1 MSARFL
7 EANRQAVTLVTRA
20 KSRVPWPPYGTPN
33 ERLSDLDASACRL
46 VDVGTSRHADTG
58 QKGGGSSSGSACGG
72 GAGAG
77 GAGGRG
83 RRPGGRGVR
92 VIPVGGGTCSVPS
105 GAITTA
111 SPGRRS
117 SPGDETGTDNR
128 GSRRR
133 WRRRRRAESRGPD
146 RPSRRVA
153 RSWGTGS
160 AGRAA

>member
-58 QKGGGSSSGSACGG
+58 QKGGGSSSGSAGG
-72 GAGAG
+72 GGPWAG

-83 RRPGGRGVR
+83 RRPGGRVVR
-92 VIPVGGGTCSVPS
+92 VIPVGVVTCRVPS
-105 GAITTA
+105 GSMTNRQ
-111 SPGRRS
+111 PGAKVFTR
-117 SPGDETGTDNR
+117 
-128 GSRRR
+128 
-133 WRRRRRAESRGPD
+133 
-146 RPSRRVA
+146 
-153 RSWGTGS
+153 
-160 AGRAA
+160 

>member
-58 QKGGGSSSGSACGG
+58 QKGGGSSSGSAGGG

-83 RRPGGRGVR
+83 RWPGGRGGG
-92 VIPVGGGTCSVPS
+92 VIPGGGGPGRVPA
-105 GAITTA
+105 GAITNRQ
-111 SPGRRS
+111 PGAKVFTR
-117 SPGDETGTDNR
+117 
-128 GSRRR
+128 
-133 WRRRRRAESRGPD
+133 
-146 RPSRRVA
+146 
-153 RSWGTGS
+153 
-160 AGRAA
+160 